1 MEGKMTYCKG
11 YELNDR
17 EYCHQ
22 CNVCTMCPYY
32 KDGECNGCDVN
43 MKEEEKED
51 DRTKRDM
58 E

>member
-1 MEGKMTYCKG
+1 MTYCKG